1 MVKKKRSLHLYFSRI
16 RLSYAVWL
24 KSRIHFLPVLDK
36 KNKGTWW
43 FPPVDFSKSPSFSWF
58 WLAPEKNRKV
68 SNGRFPVRLMKFRC
82 RDRCSNPTVCVSVQ
96 TSLQRKRLWI
106 YPFDPILESS
116 LWLQVKAGDAAFPPE
131 HRVPC
136 GPPSAVPPAQQHR
149 PSPIALCIPTL
160 TRTLRRTQLSLQPD
174 NVWEPSVRSL
184 HSWGA
189 P

>member
-16 RLSYAVWL
+16 LLSYAVWL
-24 KSRIHFLPVLDK
+24 KSRIYFLPVSDK
-36 KNKGTWW
+36 KKKGTLW
-43 FPPVDFSKSPSFSWF
+43 FPAVDFSRSPSFSWF

-68 SNGRFPVRLMKFRC
+68 SNGRFPIRLMKFRC

-106 YPFDPILESS
+106 YPFDPVLESS
-116 LWLQVKAGDAAFPPE
+116 LCLQVKAGDAAFPPE
-131 HRVPC
+131 RRVPC
-136 GPPSAVPPAQQHR
+136 GPRGAAPTAQQHR
-149 PSPIALCIPTL
+149 PCPIALCFLTL

-174 NVWEPSVRSL
+174 NVWEPSVRSS